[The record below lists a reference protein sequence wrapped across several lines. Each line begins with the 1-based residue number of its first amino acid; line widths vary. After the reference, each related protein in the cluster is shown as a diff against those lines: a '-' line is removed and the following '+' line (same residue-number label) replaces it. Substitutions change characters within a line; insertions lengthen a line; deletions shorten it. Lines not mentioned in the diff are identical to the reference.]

1 MTGSK
6 CMHMLRPL
14 LLLEM
19 EHRTSEMLSMCS
31 TTEYIPM
38 LTHLAQLLLRREWSA
53 NINREQLPAASNP
66 CHIRLG
72 PFAPNKSMAWSLV
85 GLILKFTTPQHS

>member
-38 LTHLAQLLLRREWSA
+38 LTHLAQLLLRRERSTTSTGSSFL
-53 NINREQLPAASNP
+53 LP
-66 CHIRLG
+66 L
-72 PFAPNKSMAWSLV
+72 APVTS
-85 GLILKFTTPQHS
+85 G